1 MTIQSPDQQQAL
13 SDGAVL
19 CDICTADTKR
29 EAVKTCLECVASYCE
44 IHLEPHQKAAGLKRH
59 TLLEPLSNLEA
70 RICEE
75 HNQLRNFCKNDSVLI
90 CDVCAGSQHENH
102 DVVSVQQAYEEM
114 KAQLEDTEDR
124 AQLVIQEKLHEVKV
138 IKESARK
145 SKRDMTAKTLHDLT
159 TIVCRIQEKQKAAEK
174 QAGVH
179 IRIKQQKITE
189 LMKLKQNEDQLS
201 FLQSFPNS
209 PSLPLT
215 KALPKISFASPAQSC
230 RIQMELSLS
239 VLKTLSS
246 QVNRME
252 AIVSTRNKELQRSY
266 EATGVSSDDT
276 P

>member
-19 CDICTADTKR
+19 CDICTDTKR
-29 EAVKTCLECVASYCE
+29 EAVKTCLECVASYCD

-102 DVVSVQQAYEEM
+102 DVVSVQKAYEEM

-124 AQLVIQEKLHEVKV
+124 AQLMIQEKLHEVKV

-145 SKRDMTAKTLHDLT
+145 SKRDTEDMAGKTD
-159 TIVCRIQEKQKAAEK
+159 
-174 QAGVH
+174 
-179 IRIKQQKITE
+179 
-189 LMKLKQNEDQLS
+189 
-201 FLQSFPNS
+201 NS
-209 PSLPLT
+209 L
-215 KALPKISFASPAQSC
+215 
-230 RIQMELSLS
+230 
-239 VLKTLSS
+239 
-246 QVNRME
+246 
-252 AIVSTRNKELQRSY
+252 
-266 EATGVSSDDT
+266 
-276 P
+276 